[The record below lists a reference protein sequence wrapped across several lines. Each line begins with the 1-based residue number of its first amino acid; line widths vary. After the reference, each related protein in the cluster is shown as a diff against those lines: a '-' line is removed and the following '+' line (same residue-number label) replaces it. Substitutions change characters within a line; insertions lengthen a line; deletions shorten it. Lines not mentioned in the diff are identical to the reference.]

1 MKEIKLKGLDETI
14 YETTLENGLKIY
26 MWVNKKVNTF
36 KGTITFM
43 VGSEDVDYSIG
54 KKNIHKIFGIP
65 HYLEHILC
73 KNENGSSI
81 LGDFQKLGSYSN
93 ASTFAYRTTYEFV
106 GNQNLKENI
115 KLLMH
120 MTQEKVFDEDAFE
133 SERGPILEE
142 ARRCEDSIDR
152 LVYIELNKMLYKNYP
167 NKEYGVGNQ
176 KDIKKIT
183 LEDLKETYKTFYHP
197 ENSFV
202 VITGNINPYEIE
214 EWFIEIEKDKSFPKF
229 QHPKIKKYKEPTS
242 IVCKEKEIKANVEIP
257 LVAVAIKTPLKV
269 FETDLL
275 TTLDALQLTLTSNF
289 GSTSSFREELMNKKL
304 ITSLSCYTE
313 KTRDYLNIAV
323 ISKTKYPKEVIG
335 KIKEKLRNVEILEE
349 EISRKKKCEIAS
361 LVLGYED
368 VEEVN
373 DFLSYTI
380 SKFGTIFDN
389 EKEILESLD
398 IKTIK
403 NVVSKVDFSK
413 IAALTILPKE

>member
-152 LVYIELNKMLYKNYP
+152 LVYIELNKLLYKNYP

-389 EKEILESLD
+389 EKEILENLD

>member
-81 LGDFQKLGSYSN
+81 LGDFQKLGSYNN

-242 IVCKEKEIKANVEIP
+242 IICKEKEIKANVEIP
-257 LVAVAIKTPLKV
+257 LVAIAIKTPLKV

-361 LVLGYED
+361 LVLGYEA

-373 DFLSYTI
+373 DFLSYTV

-389 EKEILESLD
+389 EKEILENLD

-403 NVVSKVDFSK
+403 NVVTKVDFSK

>member
-43 VGSEDVDYSIG
+43 VGSEDVDYSTG

-152 LVYIELNKMLYKNYP
+152 LVYIELNKLLYKNYP

-389 EKEILESLD
+389 EKEILENLD

>member
-73 KNENGSSI
+73 KNENGASI

-152 LVYIELNKMLYKNYP
+152 LVYIELNKLLYKNYP

-389 EKEILESLD
+389 EKEILENLD